1 MQRLAACSLLVVI
14 AACPSK
20 HPATPPPPVPGVGC
34 PTASGVFVAEFVQPP
49 QGEPGHTGWV
59 MPLYDVKVDSIAGK
73 APYAPI
79 DAAAAAAAGVPAPPT
94 SIWLVP
100 PHGAACK
107 ATIGTY
113 YAAAIDAPPNLAYGV
128 ELTGC
133 PPPQDPGDGDAI
145 VLASDAPPSEC
156 KVYPPRPIAARLG
169 EVDKQNHWSRPTK
182 ETPIPPAFA
191 AIVPAHACTA
201 PDCETLWSILQV
213 DVADKPVAWAGAVNW
228 LTIPAGAAPE
238 TQCTWQ
244 AETFS
249 GFFIAGPDG
258 TPKQVTDGQDHPL
271 VLTAVLADNS
281 GAHVVLA
288 EGTGEYTTY
297 DLAAGA
303 ATVARHLTWVVA
315 GPDAYAT
322 GDKIGPECAP

>member
-133 PPPQDPGDGDAI
+133 GRIP
-145 VLASDAPPSEC
+145 C
-156 KVYPPRPIAARLG
+156 RAAR
-169 EVDKQNHWSRPTK
+169 P
-182 ETPIPPAFA
+182 
-191 AIVPAHACTA
+191 
-201 PDCETLWSILQV
+201 
-213 DVADKPVAWAGAVNW
+213 
-228 LTIPAGAAPE
+228 
-238 TQCTWQ
+238 
-244 AETFS
+244 S
-249 GFFIAGPDG
+249 G
-258 TPKQVTDGQDHPL
+258 T
-271 VLTAVLADNS
+271 
-281 GAHVVLA
+281 
-288 EGTGEYTTY
+288 
-297 DLAAGA
+297 
-303 ATVARHLTWVVA
+303 RR
-315 GPDAYAT
+315 
-322 GDKIGPECAP
+322 